1 MNDKINELLNANIN
15 LGTVAYAIT
24 GIVVLMIVRK
34 IFADIKA
41 LKSDMKNL
49 PTASNDSAQLRTD
62 LERKCAQNY
71 KQFENSLNNLDR
83 DLIRKFNASLGHAI
97 VSTNAALE
105 EKISNSRQR
114 VEIALSS
121 HIKSMDRRITHLERT
136 FDQPPTTSIEG
147 RTPSAVSPMMAAA
160 GNAFNAEGLPVSA
173 ALICEIPVLQIAD
186 ADGFAVAGQTSSSC
200 AEQTEEKKFKRG
212 LLAYLSDDSKYN
224 KRSVETVS
232 KYYDEDLIDDVIE
245 KELVEEE
252 DGRNNT
258 YLRLTR
264 KGWLSLSKQTKKYG
278 QFNPE
283 IPTVAGSWINIA
295 KGVAMIDEN
304 GKIQPRKNPAF

>member
-15 LGTVAYAIT
+15 LGTVAYAIA

-71 KQFENSLNNLDR
+71 KQFENSLKDLDR
-83 DLIRKFNASLGHAI
+83 DVRKFNTNL
-97 VSTNAALE
+97 VSANAALE
-105 EKISNSRQR
+105 EKISHSRQR

-121 HIKSMDRRITHLERT
+121 HIKSMDRRVTHLERT

-264 KGWLSLSKQTKKYG
+264 KGWLSLSKQTRKYG

-283 IPTVAGSWINIA
+283 IPTVEGSWINIA

-304 GKIQPRKNPAF
+304 GKIQPRKNPAL